1 MKVPWLEVKDTLI
14 ILYTGVNMENNK
26 IELPKLQPQQ
36 MPNLAPAQ
44 MQQNVNAANAGVQG
58 QQGLANMFANTGQ
71 QVQAGRVQGQQGLAG
86 MLGNYRGMWQPNG
99 GSNYQVLGGVGNLI

>member
-1 MKVPWLEVKDTLI
+1 
-14 ILYTGVNMENNK
+14 MENSK
-26 IELPKLQPQQ
+26 IELPKLQAQQ

-44 MQQNVNAANAGVQG
+44 MQQNVNAGVTT

-99 GSNYQVLGGVGNLI
+99 GNNYQIVGGVENLI